1 MLQLD
6 TEHLTSCPSSNPI
19 ITAYKKGFQACWKL
33 FLFVLNPWV
42 HLGTASSV
50 SRCPSG

>member
-6 TEHLTSCPSSNPI
+6 TEHLTSCPSSNSI

-33 FLFVLNPWV
+33 FRFVPNPRV
-42 HLGTASSV
+42 HTGMASSM
-50 SRCPSG
+50 